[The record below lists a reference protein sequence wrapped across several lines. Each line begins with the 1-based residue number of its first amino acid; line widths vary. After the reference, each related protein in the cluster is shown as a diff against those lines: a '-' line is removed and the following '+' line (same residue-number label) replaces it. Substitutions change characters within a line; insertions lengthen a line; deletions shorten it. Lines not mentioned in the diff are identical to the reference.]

1 MLDLDILVVVVL
13 VGIEP
18 PVMDLVLYKE
28 QKLEF
33 KQAHILLQ
41 LVLVELVVVV
51 KEAMEQVEEETLLY
65 LI

>member
-1 MLDLDILVVVVL
+1 MDLDILVVVVL
-13 VGIEP
+13 VVIEP
-18 PVMDLVLYKE
+18 PVMDLLLYKE

-33 KQAHILLQ
+33 NQAYILLQ